1 MYRYNR
7 IQMNQ
12 DNVPLL
18 AYIFVGMTSIVLA
31 YVTLSDKEG
40 ISETIETSPSETT
53 EISAMSNVGLE
64 PERPEESPSAPDQ
77 ELPSVQALQTAP
89 DQALEIPTVEAE
101 PLQSAPDQPLQ
112 PQENPQPQEPTK
124 LERRG
129 GNKTKKTKSNRK
141 KSQSKSKKTKSN
153 RKKSK

>member
-1 MYRYNR
+1 
-7 IQMNQ
+7 MNQ

-77 ELPSVQALQTAP
+77 VLQAEALP
-89 DQALEIPTVEAE
+89 
-101 PLQSAPDQPLQ
+101 SAPDQPLQ
-112 PQENPQPQEPTK
+112 PQENPQPQEPPK
-124 LERRG
+124 VERRG
-129 GNKTKKTKSNRK
+129 GNKKSKKTKSNRK

>member
-1 MYRYNR
+1 MYPYNR

-77 ELPSVQALQTAP
+77 VLQAEALP
-89 DQALEIPTVEAE
+89 
-101 PLQSAPDQPLQ
+101 SAPDQPLQ
-112 PQENPQPQEPTK
+112 PQENPQPQEPPK
-124 LERRG
+124 VERRG
-129 GNKTKKTKSNRK
+129 GNKKSKKTKSNRK

>member
-1 MYRYNR
+1 MYPYNR

-64 PERPEESPSAPDQ
+64 PERPQESPSAPDQ
-77 ELPSVQALQTAP
+77 VLLSDQALQTAP
-89 DQALEIPTVEAE
+89 DQAVQAEAL
-101 PLQSAPDQPLQ
+101 PSAPDQPLQ
-112 PQENPQPQEPTK
+112 APENPQPQEPPK
-124 LERRG
+124 VERRG
-129 GNKTKKTKSNRK
+129 GNKTKKTKSNIK
-141 KSQSKSKKTKSN
+141 KSKSKSKKTKSN
-153 RKKSK
+153 RKKSN

>member
-1 MYRYNR
+1 
-7 IQMNQ
+7 MNQ

-40 ISETIETSPSETT
+40 ISETIETSPSDTT

-64 PERPEESPSAPDQ
+64 PERPQESPSAPDQ
-77 ELPSVQALQTAP
+77 ELLSDQALQTAP

-101 PLQSAPDQPLQ
+101 PLQSVPEQPLQ
-112 PQENPQPQEPTK
+112 APENPQPQEPPK
-124 LERRG
+124 VEKRG
-129 GNKTKKTKSNRK
+129 GNKKSKKTKSNIK
-141 KSQSKSKKTKSN
+141 KSKSKSKKTKSN
-153 RKKSK
+153 RKKSN

>member
-1 MYRYNR
+1 
-7 IQMNQ
+7 MNQ

-40 ISETIETSPSETT
+40 IIETIPNAHVEMSPSETT
-53 EISAMSNVGLE
+53 EISAINIGLE

-77 ELPSVQALQTAP
+77 ALQTDQPLPSSP

-101 PLQSAPDQPLQ
+101 PLQSAPDQPVQ
-112 PQENPQPQEPTK
+112 AQETPQPQQPTK
-124 LERRG
+124 VEKRG

-141 KSQSKSKKTKSN
+141 KSKSKSKKTKSN
-153 RKKSK
+153 RKKSN